1 MAAGTYQAPSG
12 GYTIYDLPSPK
23 AFTIRAATG
32 AAVTFTGGGSTDI
45 LRYAPSSLAKVGPI
59 TFERLTFA
67 NGMSQTGFIGGAMTL
82 VNAQAIFK
90 SCTFQNNAANS
101 PGPGTGGGAQWIA
114 GSVISFDSCTWTS
127 NTSPNFGAGMSV
139 IGSRVYVSNS
149 RFASN
154 RVNLPNHSP
163 KAAGGGIFVND
174 ATLRVSNCTFDN
186 NQAGYVGGAIY
197 AIGSWKDPVST
208 PSVDVIVRD
217 SAFNGNVAQFDP
229 AFNPPPAPA
238 LGGAVH
244 FEGQTTAKI
253 YNCRF
258 NNNTSRQGGAFSNYL
273 AITEINGCVFKG
285 NTATGN
291 GGDEGL
297 GGAIIALS
305 SENPPTNHRPIQLII
320 TDTLIQGS
328 GTSVA
333 SARQGGCIFA
343 GGDLNFAY
351 GLGGATPNGTPE
363 SNRGIVK
370 LTRVVMSDAAA
381 IGDTSLPGVGGAFLG
396 TFVDLTMDNS
406 IVENCRTTNSGAG
419 IQLIQGSAG
428 NITNSTISHCTSG
441 EQGTA
446 FTLFGSTLNMNG
458 SSVVDNRINGAGLG
472 AGITSAPSPPA
483 NGLPGYDISGV
494 IQNCVFSNNVGG
506 TIIYDG
512 DRENKDGPPFNRLQ
526 FSGNQFFPTNSVY
539 FNDIIGAQNV
549 AQLNSLVIPRSDGTQ
564 TVKSPSANT
573 EATSAPLVGV
583 VLMIPPT
590 ILLAGAPGE
599 TVPIPAYVAFAASG
613 ATPSLDGAPQAA
625 DAAVGAT
632 AVDGTHILTVGGTTF
647 ATIPPPAV
655 ALNISTRLPVGTGE
669 NVLIGGFIIQGPSP
683 KRVII
688 RAIGPSLSGAV
699 AGVLQDPKLELHDA
713 RGATIA
719 SNDNWRTTQIGGAVD
734 SNQAIDIVATGIA
747 PLNDAESAIIATL
760 APGNYTAIVS
770 GANNATGIAVVEV
783 YDLDAIYPS
792 TLANIATRGFI
803 QTGDNVMIGGFIY
816 LGGAGATK
824 VVVRGIGPSL
834 SAAGITNP
842 LSDPTLELH
851 DGNGTTIS
859 SNDDWKSSP
868 DAAAIQAVGL
878 QPTNDAE
885 SAIYKTGL
893 PRGNY
898 TAVVRGK
905 NSGTGVGVVEA
916 YIFQ

>member
-12 GYTIYDLPSPK
+12 GYTIYDLQSPK
-23 AFTIRAATG
+23 AFTVRAAAG
-32 AAVTFTGGGSTDI
+32 ASVTFTGGGSTDI
-45 LRYAPSSLAKVGPI
+45 LRYAPSNISKEGPI
-59 TFERLTFA
+59 TFERLTFSD
-67 NGMSQTGFIGGAMTL
+67 GLSQTGFIGGGMTL

-90 SCTFQNNAANS
+90 QCIFQNNAANS

-114 GSVISFDSCTWTS
+114 GSVISFDSCIWTS
-127 NTSPNFGAGMSV
+127 NTSPNFGAGLSA
-139 IGSRVYVSNS
+139 INSRVFVSNS

-163 KAAGGGIFVND
+163 KAAGGAIFIND

-208 PSVDVIVRD
+208 PSVDVVVRD

-244 FEGQTTAKI
+244 FEGQTTAKV

-258 NNNTSRQGGAFSNYL
+258 TNNTARQGGAFSNYL

-285 NTATGN
+285 NTATGT

-320 TDTLIQGS
+320 TDTLIQGT
-328 GTSVA
+328 GTSAA

-351 GLGGATPNGTPE
+351 GLGGASPDGTPE

-381 IGDTSLPGVGGAFLG
+381 IGDSSLPGTGGAFMG

-406 IVENCRTTNSGAG
+406 IVENTRSSNSGAG
-419 IQLIQGSAG
+419 IQLIQGSVA
-428 NITNSTISHCTSG
+428 NITNSTVSQCTSG

-446 FTLFGSTLNMNG
+446 FTLFGSTLNLTG
-458 SSVVDNRINGAGLG
+458 SNVTDNRINGAGLG

-483 NGLPGYDISGV
+483 NGLPAFDISGL

-506 TIIYDG
+506 SIIYDG
-512 DRENKDGPPFNRLQ
+512 DRLNSSGPPFNRLQ
-526 FSGNQFFPTNSVY
+526 FSGNQFFPGSSVY
-539 FNDIIGAQNV
+539 YNDIIGAQNV
-549 AQLNSLVIPRSDGTQ
+549 AQLNALVIPRSDGTQ
-564 TVKSPSANT
+564 TIKSPSANT
-573 EATSAPLVGV
+573 AAASAPLVGT

-599 TVPIPAYVAFAASG
+599 TVPIPGYVAFAASG

-625 DAAVGAT
+625 NAAVGST
-632 AVDGTHILTVGGTTF
+632 SVDGIHVLAVGGATF
-647 ATIPPPAV
+647 ATVPPPAV
-655 ALNISTRLPVGTGE
+655 ALNISTRLPVGTGQ
-669 NVLIGGFIIQGPSP
+669 NVLIGGFIIQGSAP

-688 RAIGPSLSGAV
+688 RAIGPSLNGTV
-699 AGVLQDPKLELHDA
+699 AGTLQDPRLELHDSG
-713 RGATIA
+713 GATIA
-719 SNDNWRTTQIGGAVD
+719 SNDNWRSTQIGGVVA
-734 SNQAIDIVATGIA
+734 SNQAIDIAATGIA
-747 PLNDAESAIIATL
+747 PLSDAESAIIATL
-760 APGNYTAIVS
+760 APGNYTAVVA

-783 YDLDAIYPS
+783 YDLDAVYLS
-792 TLANIATRGFI
+792 TLANIATRGFV

-834 SAAGITNP
+834 AAAGITNP
-842 LSDPTLELH
+842 LANPTLELH

-859 SNDDWKSSP
+859 ANDDWKSSP
-868 DAAAIQAVGL
+868 DAAAIQAAGL
-878 QPTNDAE
+878 QPSNDAE
-885 SAIYKTGL
+885 SAIYETGL
-893 PRGNY
+893 PRGPY
-898 TAVVRGK
+898 TAIVRDK
-905 NSGTGVGVVEA
+905 NGASGVGVVEA
-916 YIFQ
+916 YVF